1 MTDEDLPKPLLI
13 EDLGMMFHM
22 ESSKRKTRFGLYKC

>member
-13 EDLGMMFHM
+13 EDLGMMFHT
-22 ESSKRKTRFGLYKC
+22 ESSKRNERNI